1 MENSSAAAAVCS
13 LNHLPHHM
21 ACNLFIEDASTAL
34 QEVKESDA
42 GRGPL
47 QDHDVMVREVL
58 PVQQLNDVRCAGAII
73 GKDCQAD
80 FQGNGSGMISLEE
93 RQLFTMVRCRW
104 FPKSGFKTV
113 LDKLLSMAVFLV
125 GNHLYSMINIYI
137 QLKTD
142 RADIIESAAYLQC

>member
-1 MENSSAAAAVCS
+1 
-13 LNHLPHHM
+13 M

-34 QEVKESDA
+34 QEVKEIDA

-47 QDHDVMVREVL
+47 QDHDIMVREVL
-58 PVQQLNDVRCAGAII
+58 PVQQLNDVRCAGALI

-80 FQGNGSGMISLEE
+80 FQGNGFGMISLEDNNS
-93 RQLFTMVRCRW
+93 QWLCRW

-125 GNHLYSMINIYI
+125 ENHLLY
-137 QLKTD
+137 D
-142 RADIIESAAYLQC
+142 